1 MKRTTLLIA
10 GIMAI
15 ILTIP
20 FSGFSQSDDIYDVGS
35 VWSLTFIKLHPNLDD
50 DYLKGLNKTW
60 KASMDEMKKENLIK
74 SYKILKGSAANQ
86 EDFNL
91 LLMVEFPNFSVFDP
105 DPEREAKMDEIE
117 KRVRDAMGEEF
128 KKTVASYS
136 TMRDIN
142 GTKMMREIFLK

>member
-1 MKRTTLLIA
+1 MKRNILLIA
-10 GIMAI
+10 GLLAI
-15 ILTIP
+15 VMTIP
-20 FSGFSQSDDIYDVGS
+20 FSGFTQSDDLYDSGS
-35 VWSLTFIKLHPNLDD
+35 VWSLTFIRLHPNVDD

-91 LLMVEFPNFSVFDP
+91 LLMIEFENFSKFDP
-105 DPEREAKMDEIE
+105 DPAREAKMNEIE

-128 KKTVASYS
+128 QKTVASYS

-142 GTKMMREIFLK
+142 GTKVMREIYLK